1 MTSGPAEP
9 TPAVEVR
16 AMTEAD
22 LDDALAM
29 FRAVAGEGRW
39 VGTEAGI
46 DWTARREAMRVGLD
60 APARRSLVVV
70 APGGTIVGTGSVDVA
85 GYGVAQLGM
94 ALATGWRGRG
104 IGTVLLDEL
113 VAAARDL
120 GAHKVALE
128 VWPHNA
134 RALALYRSR
143 GFVEEG
149 RLVRHYRRAD
159 GQLWDAVVMGLALDE
174 ASPGSP
180 YADGAEVG

>member
-1 MTSGPAEP
+1 MQTSDTIDIRPMT
-9 TPAVEVR
+9 AV
-16 AMTEAD
+16 D
-22 LDDALAM
+22 LDGALAM
-29 FRAVAGEGRW
+29 FQTVAGEGRW
-39 VGTEAGI
+39 IGTEVGI
-46 DWTARREAMRVGLD
+46 DWPARREAMRASLD

-70 APGGTIVGTGSVDVA
+70 APDGTIVGTGSVDVA
-85 GYGVAQLGM
+85 GYGVAHLGM

-104 IGTVLLDEL
+104 IGTVLLDRL

-134 RALALYRSR
+134 RALALYRTR

-174 ASPGSP
+174 TSPGSL
-180 YADGAEVG
+180 YADGAEVS